1 MYTVGTAVRHIVFP
15 RAHGDVDRR
24 LGVSAVNVTSDICE
38 DTIVSCDSEIFF
50 ASPWTP
56 VHTYSCP
63 PTSDINS
70 CIRNGV
76 ASRATEAPYGLEFA
90 SGSVSRLR
98 GLLVATVQEYDE
110 EMDTMSRAC
119 HLLGVL
125 AGMLIV
131 DSDTM
136 SLMLSAIAAELHQT
150 WQQGH
155 SRLRPPCACLGR
167 FVGASTTE
175 YTHGAYDTQEHLHAA
190 RHRIQMMDSMSLH
203 CDAVAVRPFVPDAR

>member
-38 DTIVSCDSEIFF
+38 DTIVSCDSRIFF

-56 VHTYSCP
+56 VHPYSCP

-119 HLLGVL
+119 HPGVL

-131 DSDTM
+131 DSE
-136 SLMLSAIAAELHQT
+136 SLRLSAIAAGLHQT
-150 WQQGH
+150 WQQNR
-155 SRLRPPCACLGR
+155 SRLRPPCASLGQ
-167 FVGASTTE
+167 FVPANTTE
-175 YTHGAYDTQEHLHAA
+175 YTHGAYDTQKHLHAA
-190 RHRIQMMDSMSLH
+190 RHRIQMTDSTSSLR
-203 CDAVAVRPFVPDAR
+203 DAVAVRPYVSNAG